1 MAVRLQLPLFWYRPH
16 CFYCANQVVLMLT
29 SWHLHEKKLRR
40 LYRSK
45 VTSSLTCIHGRIMN
59 YFHSHGCL
67 ANFQRVKEKLA
78 STLNPN
84 LQFHFQTAFHI
95 LLTVFF
101 GQTIGVFSQAFWRK
115 THWKLLMVYLFSEL
129 ILSDSLGYICFW
141 SIPVLSLAQT
151 TFCPDTPHVWSRIYR
166 FDKIAFWHQ

>member
-1 MAVRLQLPLFWYRPH
+1 
-16 CFYCANQVVLMLT
+16 
-29 SWHLHEKKLRR
+29 
-40 LYRSK
+40 
-45 VTSSLTCIHGRIMN
+45 MN

-101 GQTIGVFSQAFWRK
+101 GQTIGVFFAS
-115 THWKLLMVYLFSEL
+115 LLTK
-129 ILSDSLGYICFW
+129 DSLEVADGISVFGVDPVGQFW
-141 SIPVLSLAQT
+141 LYLLLKHSSSKFSTDGFLSRHSTRLKQDLQIRQDCLLTSIVWRIIKLGDLLGKANVAQ
-151 TFCPDTPHVWSRIYR
+151 
-166 FDKIAFWHQ
+166 